1 MAVKELICI
10 NCPRG
15 CHLTVDEQLNVKG
28 NMCPRGAAYGKQEV
42 TNPTRTV
49 TSTVRI
55 SGAELPLCPVKTAQ
69 PIPKGKMT
77 DIMVSINRISLR
89 APVRIGDVVIPD
101 VCGTGVDVVVT
112 RNMDKVGSR

>member
-1 MAVKELICI
+1 MAVTELICI

-15 CHLTVDEQLNVKG
+15 CHLTVDEKLNVTG
-28 NMCPRGAAYGKQEV
+28 NSCPRGAAYGKQEV

-69 PIPKGKMT
+69 PIPKGKMS
-77 DIMVSINRISLR
+77 DIMVSINKVTLT
-89 APVRIGDVVIPD
+89 APVHIGDVVIPN
-101 VCGTGVDVVVT
+101 VCGTGIAVVAT
-112 RNMDKVGSR
+112 RNMEKIS

>member
-15 CHLTVDEQLNVKG
+15 CHLKVDDQLNVTG
-28 NMCPRGAAYGKQEV
+28 NFCPRGAAYGKQEV

-55 SGAELPLCPVKTAQ
+55 SDAELPLCPVKTAQ
-69 PIPKGKMT
+69 PVPKGKMA
-77 DIMVSINRISLR
+77 DIMVSINGVFLK
-89 APVRIGDVVIPD
+89 APVHIGDVVIKD
-101 VCGTGVDVVVT
+101 VCGTGVNVVAT
-112 RNMDKVGSR
+112 RNMEKVS

>member
-1 MAVKELICI
+1 MANKEFICI

-15 CHLTVDEQLNVKG
+15 CHLTVDDKLNVSG
-28 NMCPRGAAYGKQEV
+28 NFCPRGAAYGKQEA

-69 PIPKGKMT
+69 PIPKGKMF
-77 DIMVSINRISLR
+77 DIMTSINAIRLC
-89 APVRIGDVVIPD
+89 APIHIGDVVIKN
-101 VCGTGVDVVVT
+101 VCGTGVDVVAT
-112 RNMDKVGSR
+112 RNMEKI

>member
-1 MAVKELICI
+1 MANKEFICI

-15 CHLTVDEQLNVKG
+15 CHLVVDEKLNVSG
-28 NMCPRGAAYGKQEV
+28 NFCPRGAAYGKQEA

-69 PIPKGKMT
+69 PVPKGKMF
-77 DIMVSINRISLR
+77 DIMTSINEVRLV
-89 APVRIGDVVIPD
+89 APVHIGDVVIKN
-101 VCGTGVDVVVT
+101 VCSTGVDVVVT
-112 RNMDKVGSR
+112 RNMEKI